1 MGQKVHPIGFR
12 IGITETWRSRWFA
25 DKQKFGDLLVQDF
38 RIRQFIKRDYEA
50 AGIPKIEIERD
61 AEQVHVILHS
71 ARPGLII
78 GKKGAKVDQL
88 KEDLQSVCDKGVEGK
103 LEIREVV
110 NPELSAQLTAENIGR
125 QIMMRSAFRRAIKM
139 SARSAMEK
147 GALGV
152 KIMLSGRL
160 GGSDMARRETH
171 HEGSI
176 PLQTLQANVDYGF
189 HEAITTYGSIGVKC
203 WIYLGPYKQEST
215 SNGSDAKEG

>member
-78 GKKGAKVDQL
+78 GKKGARVDQL
-88 KEDLQSVCDKGVEGK
+88 KEDLQSVCDKGVEVK

-147 GALGV
+147 GAQGV
-152 KIMLSGRL
+152 KIMLS
-160 GGSDMARRETH
+160 
-171 HEGSI
+171 
-176 PLQTLQANVDYGF
+176 
-189 HEAITTYGSIGVKC
+189 
-203 WIYLGPYKQEST
+203 
-215 SNGSDAKEG
+215 

>member
-1 MGQKVHPIGFR
+1 MGQKVHPVGFR
-12 IGITETWRSRWFA
+12 IGITETWSSRWFA
-25 DKQKFGDLLVQDF
+25 DKQSFGDLLVQDHK
-38 RIRQFIKRDYEA
+38 IRRFIKRDYESA
-50 AGIPKIEIERD
+50 AIPKIEIERD
-61 AEQVHVILHS
+61 VEQVHVILHS

-88 KEDLQSVCDKGVEGK
+88 KEDLQKICGGVDVK

-110 NPELSAQLTAENIGR
+110 NPELSAQLTAENIGQQLLR
-125 QIMMRSAFRRAIKM
+125 RSAFRRAIKM

-160 GGSDMARRETH
+160 GGADMARKELH

-176 PLQTLQANVDYGF
+176 PLQTLQAQVDYGF
-189 HEAITTYGSIGVKC
+189 YEAITT
-203 WIYLGPYKQEST
+203 
-215 SNGSDAKEG
+215 

>member
-12 IGITETWRSRWFA
+12 VGITEGWRSRWFA
-25 DKQKFGDLLVQDF
+25 NKQNFGELLIQDYK
-38 RIRQFIKRDYEA
+38 IRQFIKRDYES

-61 AEQVHVILHS
+61 VEQVHVILHS

-88 KEDLQSVCDKGVEGK
+88 KEDLQKICEGIEVK

-110 NPELSAQLTAENIGR
+110 NPELSAQLTAENIGQ
-125 QIMMRSAFRRAIKM
+125 QISRRSAFRRAIKM
-139 SARSAMEK
+139 AARGAMEK
-147 GALGV
+147 GAQGV
-152 KIMLSGRL
+152 RLMLSGRL

-171 HEGSI
+171 HEGKL

-189 HEAITTYGSIGVKC
+189 YEAATTYGSIGVKC
-203 WIYLGPYKQEST
+203 WIYLGPYEQEST
-215 SNGSDAKEG
+215 SHGSDAKTG